1 MTDYY
6 CPYCNPKY
14 QFQKRSTNGSLI
26 CGLCGDPLLKK
37 PFIKINQIIG
47 IVASFSLIIPL
58 IFPFII
64 LIKNKIPPPSNNY
77 QANLNTMEKVSNSR
91 K

>member
-37 PFIKINQIIG
+37 PLIKIMNGNIKGIINEKEAT
-47 IVASFSLIIPL
+47 IPII
-58 IFPFII
+58 
-64 LIKNKIPPPSNNY
+64 
-77 QANLNTMEKVSNSR
+77 
-91 K
+91 